1 MEISTEYD
9 ITPDAIRVIRNQTG
23 LSQRAFWGA
32 LGLSQSAGSLYEK
45 GVQALP
51 SPTRTLLFLM
61 YVIGLEFDTRTAEGA
76 AALHQLA
83 RMQQAR
89 ARIADALDLLHQALN
104 P

>member
-1 MEISTEYD
+1 
-9 ITPDAIRVIRNQTG
+9 
-23 LSQRAFWGA
+23 
-32 LGLSQSAGSLYEK
+32 
-45 GVQALP
+45 
-51 SPTRTLLFLM
+51 M